1 MITSSSKH
9 YKRTHMGMLPGDYP
23 KFDKIKMLEQG
34 ILDLGYCPWHNP
46 SKKFREVL
54 ERKALKRF
62 RANEKNVIA
71 DSMGS

>member
-1 MITSSSKH
+1 
-9 YKRTHMGMLPGDYP
+9 MGMLPGDIP
-23 KFDKIKMLEQG
+23 KADKIKMLEEG
-34 ILDLGYCPWHNP
+34 VLDLGYCPWYNP
-46 SKKFREVL
+46 SKKFREVF